1 MDEQRQF
8 EQHWIDQLKPS
19 LNMNRS
25 FNTHADTLEYHRKKY
40 EKNKE
45 KYKQQMK
52 EHYKQNK
59 ENRKQQMKEHYKQNK
74 EKYKQQSK
82 EHYKQNKEKYKQQS
96 KEHRKKN
103 IEKIT
108 KYQKEYR
115 DNIRRSCVCG
125 GRYRDVRS
133 FRDRH
138 FNSTKHTSFV
148 LDFYER
154 LNNMLSENNY
164 TDIEK

>member
-8 EQHWIDQLKPS
+8 EQHWIEQLKPS

-25 FNTHADTLEYHRKKY
+25 FNTHEDTQQQMKQYYDKNKEAISKQAKGRY

-59 ENRKQQMKEHYKQNK
+59 E
-74 EKYKQQSK
+74 KY
-82 EHYKQNKEKYKQQS
+82 

-103 IEKIT
+103 KEKRNQ
-108 KYQKEYR
+108 KMKEYG
-115 DNIRRSCVCG
+115 DSIRRSCVCG

-154 LNNMLSENNY
+154 LNNILAENN
-164 TDIEK
+164 D